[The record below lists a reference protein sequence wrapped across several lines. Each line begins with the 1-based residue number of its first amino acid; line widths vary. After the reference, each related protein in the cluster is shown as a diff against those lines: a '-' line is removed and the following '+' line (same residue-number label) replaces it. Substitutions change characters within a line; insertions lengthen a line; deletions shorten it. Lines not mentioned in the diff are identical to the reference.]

1 MSASQRTKRSD
12 LWRVKKE
19 EMSSG
24 ERGETSTSWRHTGRR
39 YIVGGGVGGELGEDV
54 FVVECVRQ

>member
-24 ERGETSTSWRHTGRR
+24 ERGGDEYWLATQGDDTSLE
-39 YIVGGGVGGELGEDV
+39 VL
-54 FVVECVRQ
+54 

>member
-24 ERGETSTSWRHTGRR
+24 ERVRGRVLAGDTQGDDTSLE
-39 YIVGGGVGGELGEDV
+39 VL
-54 FVVECVRQ
+54 